1 MDQPTTCEF
10 LKKEELEFGFC
21 QNTLIAKIGLVWRR
35 ILITGKGG
43 VFST

>member
-21 QNTLIAKIGLVWRR
+21 QNTLIAKIVSY
-35 ILITGKGG
+35 GG
-43 VFST
+43 EF